1 MNRQSLYRPF
11 KRLADIVVSAVAL
24 VVLSP
29 VLAVVALLV
38 LSDVGSPVLFRQ
50 TRPGKGA
57 SPFTLYKFRTM
68 RGVNDGGLAAVAS
81 DDTRVTAIGRLLRRS
96 SLDELPELFNVL
108 KGDMSFVGPRP
119 MLMEY
124 VALYTPEQARRH
136 EVTPGLTGLAQVS
149 GRNALSW
156 ERRFALDVEYVDSM
170 SPLVDL
176 AILGKTVSVV
186 LSRRGAD
193 GGVGAEL
200 PPFTGSRS
208 EVSPE
213 PPAES

>member
-1 MNRQSLYRPF
+1 MNRQALYRPF

-29 VLAVVALLV
+29 VLVVVGLLV
-38 LSDVGSPVLFRQ
+38 IADLGSPVLFRQ
-50 TRPGKGA
+50 TRPGRGA
-57 SPFTLYKFRTM
+57 RPFTLYKFRTM
-68 RGVNDGGLAAVAS
+68 RGAADNGLAAVAT
-81 DDTRVTAIGRLLRRS
+81 DTERVTSLGQFLRKS

-108 KGDMSFVGPRP
+108 RGDMSFVGPRP

-124 VALYTPEQARRH
+124 VPLFSATQARRH

-156 ERRFALDVEYVDSM
+156 ERRFALDVEYVDTM
-170 SPLVDL
+170 GPLVDL
-176 AILGKTVSVV
+176 GILFKTVGVV

-200 PPFTGSRS
+200 PPFTGS
-208 EVSPE
+208 
-213 PPAES
+213 ESTEIS

>member
-1 MNRQSLYRPF
+1 MNCQTVYRPF

-29 VLAVVALLV
+29 VLAAVALLV
-38 LSDVGSPVLFRQ
+38 RADLGSPVLFRQ

-57 SPFTLYKFRTM
+57 APFTLYKFRTM
-68 RGVNDGGLAAVAS
+68 RSSAESGVAAVAT
-81 DDTRVTAIGRLLRRS
+81 DEDRVTPLGRFLRKS

-119 MLMEY
+119 MLTEY
-124 VALYTPEQARRH
+124 VSLYTPEQARRH
-136 EVTPGLTGLAQVS
+136 EATPGLTGLAQVS

-156 ERRFALDVEYVDSM
+156 ERRFALDVEYVDTM
-170 SPLVDL
+170 SPILDL
-176 AILGKTVSVV
+176 AILLKTVGVV

-208 EVSPE
+208 EV
-213 PPAES
+213 